1 MLFYFVKDIQVMM
14 KLLQDEKTA
23 RKEPWKL
30 QSPEVVRT
38 NMQTCGLGQKPNEK
52 VIMNVKLDAGERK
65 LGQRWEQNKED
76 KIEGKSVD

>member
-14 KLLQDEKTA
+14 KLLQDGKTA
-23 RKEPWKL
+23 RKEVWKL

-52 VIMNVKLDAGERK
+52 VIMNVKLGGERK

-76 KIEGKSVD
+76 KIEGNSVD

>member
-1 MLFYFVKDIQVMM
+1 MLFCFVKDIQVMM
-14 KLLQDEKTA
+14 KLLQDGKTA
-23 RKEPWKL
+23 RKEVWKL

-52 VIMNVKLDAGERK
+52 VIMNVKLGGERK

>member
-1 MLFYFVKDIQVMM
+1 MM
-14 KLLQDEKTA
+14 KLLQDGKTA
-23 RKEPWKL
+23 CKEVWKL

-52 VIMNVKLDAGERK
+52 VIMNVKLGGERK

>member
-14 KLLQDEKTA
+14 KLLQDGKTA
-23 RKEPWKL
+23 RKEVWKL

-52 VIMNVKLDAGERK
+52 VIMNVKLGGERK

>member
-1 MLFYFVKDIQVMM
+1 MM
-14 KLLQDEKTA
+14 KLLQDGKTA
-23 RKEPWKL
+23 RKEVWKL

-52 VIMNVKLDAGERK
+52 VIMNVKLGGERK